1 MSKKSRPRKLQ
12 DKRPSESPAVKTAP
26 TPPAPHKPWQIAAVC
41 AVLALITIIAYQG
54 VRNNDFVNF
63 DDHGYVLEN
72 PHVQQGLNAKSIAWA
87 FTTYDQSN
95 WHPLTWI
102 SHMVDWSLYGSNPLG
117 HHLTNVFL
125 HAANAVLLFLLLMY
139 MTGLIGRSVMVAFL
153 FALHPAHVESV
164 AWLSERKDVLC
175 AFFYIAALLAYAWY
189 VRKTSVQR
197 FICIVCLYAC
207 ALLSKP
213 MAVTLPFTLLLLDY
227 WPLRRIT
234 FTPESRAQW
243 FPSLLKLCL
252 EKWPLFIMAAISCS
266 MTVAAQRAGAAMA
279 PLKDIPLW
287 NRFGNAAISYC
298 HYVRIMVWPDPL
310 RAFYYHETNSI
321 NDLAA
326 VFSLIALV
334 LVTALCWRFRKEKP
348 YCLAGWLFFLGTLVP
363 VIGIV
368 QVGEQAM
375 AERYTY
381 LPFIGLFIALV
392 WLAGDAVVKFPQIK
406 VATLLLAGA
415 VIVACAVKT
424 DAQVKVW
431 KDTESLFSHVL
442 EVDPRGELPNLNL
455 GTEYVRQGRNAE
467 AQIYLERT
475 LDYYSAQPLA
485 LTFTAYCLMVTCDP
499 HQQRNLPL
507 AGQRLQQALRVAPT
521 DPQVLSNMALWSSLM
536 GHPKDEETYSRKA
549 IATHPDFMQAHYYL
563 ADSLD
568 AQGKLDQ
575 AVLEYRNLL
584 AIKPDEA
591 SAHSD
596 IARILTETHRL
607 PEAVEELTQAVRLD
621 PANPNTH
628 NNLGGVLFQMGEYEK
643 AVEQFSDAV
652 QINPA
657 YTGARQNLELAQAH
671 VKNEKV
677 KQAGK

>member
-1 MSKKSRPRKLQ
+1 MSKKSRQRKFQ
-12 DKRPSESPAVKTAP
+12 DKRPPESSSGKT
-26 TPPAPHKPWQIAAVC
+26 TLMPPAAHKPWQIAAMC
-41 AVLALITIIAYQG
+41 ALLALLTVFAYSG

-72 PHVQQGLNAKSIAWA
+72 PHIQHGLNARSIAWA

-102 SHMVDWSLYGSNPLG
+102 SHMLDWSLYGSNPLG

-125 HAANAVLLFLLLMY
+125 HAANSVLLFLLLFY
-139 MTGLIGRSVMVAFL
+139 MTGFLGRSAMVAFL

-175 AFFYIAALLAYAWY
+175 AFFYLAALLAYAWY
-189 VRKTSVQR
+189 VRKPSMRR
-197 FICIVCLYAC
+197 FAAIVCLYAC

-213 MAVTLPFTLLLLDY
+213 MAVTLPFALLLLDD

-234 FTPESRAQW
+234 FTQETRAQW
-243 FPSLLKLCL
+243 LPSLAKLCL
-252 EKWPLFIMAAISCS
+252 EKWPLFIMAAISCY
-266 MTVAAQRAGAAMA
+266 MTVAAQRAGTAMA
-279 PLKDIPLW
+279 PLKDISLW

-310 RAFYYHETNSI
+310 RAFYYHKTNSI
-321 NDLAA
+321 DDLAA
-326 VFSLIALV
+326 IFALIALA
-334 LVTALCWRFRKEKP
+334 LVTVVCWRIRNRKP

-363 VIGIV
+363 VIGLV

-381 LPFIGLFIALV
+381 LPFIGLFIAVV
-392 WLAGDAVVKFPQIK
+392 WLAGDAVVKFPQLKIAAIL
-406 VATLLLAGA
+406 VAGA
-415 VIVACAVKT
+415 IIVACAVKT

-431 KDTESLFSHVL
+431 KNTESLFSHVI

-455 GTEYVRQGRNAE
+455 GAEYLRQGRNAE
-467 AQIYLERT
+467 AEIYFERT
-475 LDYYSAQPLA
+475 LNYYSNEPLA
-485 LTFTAYCLMVTCDP
+485 LSFTAYCSMIPCDP
-499 HQQRNLPL
+499 HEQRNLPL

-521 DPQVLSNMALWSSLM
+521 DPQVLSNLALWSSLM
-536 GHPKDEETYSRKA
+536 GRPMDEETYSRKA
-549 IATHPDFMQAHYYL
+549 IAAHPEFIQAHYYL
-563 ADSLD
+563 AEALL
-568 AQGKLDQ
+568 AQGRPDQ
-575 AVLEYRNLL
+575 AIQEYRNLL

-596 IARILTETHRL
+596 IARILSEAHRL
-607 PEAVEELTQAVRLD
+607 PEAAEELSQAARLD

-628 NNLGGVLFQMGEYEK
+628 NNLGGILFQMGEYEK
-643 AVEQFSDAV
+643 AAEQFSDA
-652 QINPA
+652 IRIDPSNA
-657 YTGARQNLELAQAH
+657 GARRNLALAQAQMN
-671 VKNEKV
+671 K
-677 KQAGK
+677 AR